1 MLVTRNALQTYPQ
14 LAGYPNPNYFR
25 DISARN
31 NYYGST
37 SIPNG
42 QYCAIGGDPDSN
54 DPDDWNEAVWRVD
67 QYNGSNWVEV
77 AIDTNFALIVTNA
90 GLRALTDAVHGQY
103 KLEISRIAIRQTG
116 LDSANVD
123 LLNWTASDF
132 LYGAANGYNDVCLDT
147 ANRQNTTFTLENNLS
162 WRTNLL
168 NGGLQFTVKLDVST
182 MGQEAADI
190 TPTLTDYNVS
200 MIALF
205 VKNQTSTAN
214 EDVLF
219 AVANLPTSVK
229 KLTTTPNRIGNALKF
244 YLNTTLTNLG
254 NATDLDIITD
264 SVNSIAEVITE
275 DELPEYYD
283 GVSSPYNIF
292 LVDSF
297 NGTNVPALAVR
308 KGNPVDIENPISW
321 TFFTPTDDCLRVEDP
336 DLISADLANYM
347 IAAWDTVEGKY
358 VPADGS
364 TPLANTQ
371 HLAGLYNNNTIIYS
385 GKIMNS
391 NRAYTYQYRCDTSQ
405 ASGYL
410 AGETL
415 VAEAEI
421 VGTGEYQR
429 ININIVAVGNEGGRE
444 GVPVQYT
451 ITPVQG
457 NTELTTHDTYVS
469 TAYPDPEHPGSGTGL
484 MIRVNS
490 ILNGNIAWNFPTSW
504 IDRPLF
510 ADTGANAGL
519 LTTTET
525 EMFVGWCI
533 NSSTIKLAL
542 DLRNEA
548 TFSSYGTT
556 RYATYA
562 ETANTGA
569 NPDAYETTAI
579 VPRNLKRNYFQI
591 TLPSTSETDAN
602 INLTNDGRD
611 RSHAIKVDTYTTFT
625 KSIECTGTDLDGVAF
640 KGTAYRALWEDLAE
654 YYSSDQL
661 YPAGTLICIGSGT
674 AEITVAKNECN
685 GIISTKPGFELGN
698 KSSAFDLPVA
708 LIGKVP
714 VLFADDCTPVFG
726 DRIYLSKNIPGRAST
741 IPFGKCLGKI
751 IDKREHLD
759 QVNNI
764 LCSIRIQF

>member
-25 DISARN
+25 DITARN
-31 NYYGST
+31 NYYGS
-37 SIPNG
+37 SNIPNG

-54 DPDDWNEAVWRVD
+54 NPDDWNEAVWRVD
-67 QYNGSNWVEV
+67 QFNGSNWAEV
-77 AIDTNFALIVTNA
+77 AIDTNFALIVTNS

-103 KLEISRIAIRQTG
+103 KLEVSRIAIRKTG

-132 LYGAANGYNDVCLDT
+132 LYGAADGYADICLDT
-147 ANRQNTTFTLENNLS
+147 ANRQNPTFTLENNLT

-168 NGGLQFTVKLDVST
+168 NGGVQFTVMLNVET
-182 MGQEAADI
+182 MGQESADAI
-190 TPTLTDYNVS
+190 PTLTDFNVS
-200 MIALF
+200 MIAIF

-219 AVANLPTSVK
+219 AVANLPASVK
-229 KLTTTPNRIGNALKF
+229 KIATTPSKVGNALKF

-254 NATDLDIITD
+254 NATNLDIITD

-275 DELPEYYD
+275 DDLPEYYD

-297 NGTNVPALAVR
+297 SGTNVPALAVR
-308 KGNPVDIENPISW
+308 KGNPVDIENPITW

-336 DLISADLANYM
+336 DLISSSLTNYM
-347 IAAWDTVEGKY
+347 IAAWDTETGKY

-364 TPLANTQ
+364 TPMANTQ
-371 HLAGLYNNNTIIYS
+371 HLAGLYNNNTIVYA
-385 GKIMNS
+385 GKITNT
-391 NRAYTYQYRCDTSQ
+391 NKAYTYQYRCDTTQ
-405 ASGYL
+405 ATGYL

-415 VAEAEI
+415 IAEAEI
-421 VGTGEYQR
+421 VGTAEYQR
-429 ININIVAVGNEGGRE
+429 LTINIVAVDINGTPQQWT
-444 GVPVQYT
+444 V
-451 ITPVQG
+451 TPVQG
-457 NTELTTHDTYVS
+457 NIEITTNDTYVPA
-469 TAYPDPEHPGSGTGL
+469 AYPDPNNPGSGTGF
-484 MIRVNS
+484 MIKASSVENS
-490 ILNGNIAWNFPTSW
+490 NISWNFPVSW
-504 IDRPLF
+504 INKPLF

-519 LTTTET
+519 LTTDET
-525 EMFVGWCI
+525 EMFVGWCVSP
-533 NSSTIKLAL
+533 NAIKLAL

-548 TFSSYGTT
+548 TTSSYGTT
-556 RYATYA
+556 RYATDEEVRNA
-562 ETANTGA
+562 TGETQVNLRTSVTPKTLQD
-569 NPDAYETTAI
+569 NYIQKTAI
-579 VPRNLKRNYFQI
+579 SGNPGYDCNDPIQVYSCLQFNTPIYGRGVSAP
-591 TLPSTSETDAN
+591 TLQDPV
-602 INLTNDGRD
+602 G
-611 RSHAIKVDTYTTFT
+611 
-625 KSIECTGTDLDGVAF
+625 GVSF
-640 KGTAYRALWEDLAE
+640 YGTAYRALWEDLAE
-654 YYSSDQL
+654 YYAADQL

-674 AEITVAKNECN
+674 AEITLAKNECN

-698 KSSAFDLPVA
+698 KKSAFDLPVA

-714 VLFADDCTPVFG
+714 VLFADDCIPTFG
-726 DRIYLSKNIPGRAST
+726 DRIYLSKNVPGRAST
-741 IPFGKCLGKI
+741 VPFGRCLGKI